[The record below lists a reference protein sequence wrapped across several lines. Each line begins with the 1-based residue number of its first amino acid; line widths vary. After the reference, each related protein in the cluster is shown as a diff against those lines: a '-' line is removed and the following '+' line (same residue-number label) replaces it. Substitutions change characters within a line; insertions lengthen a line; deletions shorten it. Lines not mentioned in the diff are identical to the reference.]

1 MIKDRKEEES
11 MPNFQ
16 YRDLAAAIDRIEA
29 CQPGATPAEKVLAI
43 EGLQFIIDHGIAW
56 SMNDN
61 IAHLAERA
69 IEEGWCHITH
79 H

>member
-1 MIKDRKEEES
+1 

-16 YRDLAAAIDRIEA
+16 YRDLTAAIDKIEA
-29 CQPGATPAEKVLAI
+29 CQPGATPAERMLAI

-56 SMNDN
+56 SMSDQ
-61 IAHLAERA
+61 IGSIAERA
-69 IEEGWCHITH
+69 IEQGWCHVTH

>member
-1 MIKDRKEEES
+1 

-29 CQPGATPAEKVLAI
+29 CQAGATPAEKVLAI

-56 SMNDN
+56 SMTDQ

-69 IEEGWCHITH
+69 IEGGWCHITLH
-79 H
+79 